1 MRLRTG
7 VTGWRAPEGPMLNAT
22 MPSAF
27 SWGLA
32 QVHQQDA
39 AVREGGRLDPQ
50 LAGPYR
56 PPDRGVVADSDRP
69 ALSAEPQI
77 RAHARGRLDRSRVDP
92 RMHDAVVL
100 MQLGGDRH
108 HPHHPVPRRLL
119 EAKPQQLVERAV
131 LVLVIEVHQ
140 RSTPRPLVKSSVPAR
155 PGSP

>member
-39 AVREGGRLDPQ
+39 AVRDQPATLVGDGDLPELGVPAALEGGRLDPQ

-56 PPDRGVVADSDRP
+56 PPDRGVVADSHR
-69 ALSAEPQI
+69 
-77 RAHARGRLDRSRVDP
+77 
-92 RMHDAVVL
+92 
-100 MQLGGDRH
+100 
-108 HPHHPVPRRLL
+108 PVPRRLL

-140 RSTPRPLVKSSVPAR
+140 RSTPRPPVKSSVPAR